1 MKNLVK
7 LVNVNDR
14 HDKDHQNHL
23 NGYNLYIS
31 SMPRVERIIAA
42 FLDDGWKLINLAQ
55 RCQPSILQPGGYSF
69 YPGGWNLLFTK
80 TVEDDSADNS
90 DEIISKVL
98 HDLDCPETEDD
109 EYAFREDGADV
120 SLDFFTYEDRAGM
133 CRRFLRDEFENC
145 YYDEDEDRIIYADD
159 SN

>member
-14 HDKDHQNHL
+14 EDKDHQ

-31 SMPRVERIIAA
+31 SMPRAERIIAA

-55 RCQPSILQPGGYSF
+55 RCHPSILQPGGYSF
-69 YPGGWNLLFTK
+69 YLGGWNLLFTK

-98 HDLDCPETEDD
+98 HDLDCSETEDD
-109 EYAFREDGADV
+109 EYAFTDDGADV
-120 SLDFFTYEDRAGM
+120 YIDYFTD
-133 CRRFLRDEFENC
+133 CEFQNF
-145 YYDEDEDRIIYADD
+145 YYDEDEDEDRIVYADD

>member
-7 LVNVNDR
+7 LVNVNDGNG
-14 HDKDHQNHL
+14 KDHQNG
-23 NGYNLYIS
+23 NNLYIGS
-31 SMPRVERIIAA
+31 KPRAERIIAA

-55 RCQPSILQPGGYSF
+55 RFHPSILQPGVYSF
-69 YPGGWNLLFTK
+69 YLGGWDLLFTK

-90 DEIISKVL
+90 DELISKVL
-98 HDLDCPETEDD
+98 HDLGCSETEDD
-109 EYAFREDGADV
+109 EDGFTDDGVDAYMDEFSDDDV
-120 SLDFFTYEDRAGM
+120 NVYIDDFTD
-133 CRRFLRDEFENC
+133 DEFENC